1 MSLKTT
7 ASAGEGG
14 GWVAAAGWGGGCW
27 EAFNSTGTKKEGA
40 EPDSVG
46 KVPRP
51 RWGGG
56 GGRVGLRNVTKNGCS
71 DGPQPCSHAN
81 N

>member
-1 MSLKTT
+1 MRERVGVGLLLR
-7 ASAGEGG
+7 G
-14 GWVAAAGWGGGCW
+14 GGGCW

-56 GGRVGLRNVTKNGCS
+56 GGGRVGLRNVTKNGCS
-71 DGPQPCSHAN
+71 DGPLKQFKAWV
-81 N
+81 

>member
-1 MSLKTT
+1 MRERVGVGLLLR
-7 ASAGEGG
+7 G
-14 GWVAAAGWGGGCW
+14 GGGCW

-56 GGRVGLRNVTKNGCS
+56 GGGKGGVKERN
-71 DGPQPCSHAN
+71 
-81 N
+81 